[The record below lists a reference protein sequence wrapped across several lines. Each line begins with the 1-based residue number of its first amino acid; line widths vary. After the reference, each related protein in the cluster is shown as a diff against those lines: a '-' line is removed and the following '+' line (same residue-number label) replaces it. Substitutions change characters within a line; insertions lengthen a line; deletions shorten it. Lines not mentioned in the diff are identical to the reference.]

1 MLRKLRC
8 QAKQMDK
15 PMETKKIIISG
26 GGTGGHIFP
35 AIAIADTIKH
45 KYPNAEILF
54 VGAEGKMEMEK
65 VPKAGYEIVGLPI
78 RGIQRKL
85 TLKNLAVP
93 FKLIASLL
101 KAKRIVKQMKPDI
114 AIGVGGYA
122 SAATLRVASGQKV
135 PTLIQEQNSYPGI
148 TNKWLAKRAKVICV
162 AYENLE
168 RFFPKEK
175 IVVTGNPVR
184 NEMVQIEGKRAE
196 AFSFFNLDPAKKTI
210 LVIGGSLGARTLNSS
225 IKKDLQ
231 KLINADVQVIWQ
243 CGKMYLNSLR
253 NDLGELANS
262 DLVHLS
268 DFIFKMDLA
277 YAAADLIISRAGAI
291 SVSEVCLVGKP
302 VILVPSPNVSEDHQ
316 TKNAMALV
324 SKNAAVLV
332 KDIDAVEQLVDK
344 ALSTLKDEVKC
355 AQLSTEI
362 KKLAI
367 ADAADRILVEIEKL
381 WGK

>member
-1 MLRKLRC
+1 MSINKV
-8 QAKQMDK
+8 
-15 PMETKKIIISG
+15 IISG

-35 AIAIADTIKH
+35 AVAIANTIRD

-93 FKLIASLL
+93 FKLIASLM
-101 KAKRIVKQMKPDI
+101 KAKKIVKRLKPDI

-148 TNKWLAKRAKVICV
+148 TNKWLAKRANTICV
-162 AYENLE
+162 AYDNLE

-175 IVVTGNPVR
+175 IVKTGNPIR
-184 NEMVQIEGKRAE
+184 NEMVAIEGKREE
-196 AFSFFNLDPAKKTI
+196 AAKHFGLNPNKKTVLI
-210 LVIGGSLGARTLNSS
+210 IGGSLGARTLNNSL
-225 IKKDLQ
+225 KKDLQ
-231 KLINADVQVIWQ
+231 KLLDADVQVVWQ
-243 CGKMYLNSLR
+243 CGKFYLNSLKES
-253 NDLGELANS
+253 LGN
-262 DLVHLS
+262 LVEHSNVFLS

-277 YAAADLIISRAGAI
+277 YALGDVIISRAGAI

-324 SKNAAVLV
+324 NNDAAILV
-332 KDIDAVEQLVDK
+332 KDSDAVETLVDTTINLINDENRAD
-344 ALSTLKDEVKC
+344 AL
-355 AQLSTEI
+355 ANNI
-362 KKLAI
+362 KKLGI
-367 ADAADRILVEIEKL
+367 SDAAQRILAEIEKL
-381 WGK
+381 VK

>member
-1 MLRKLRC
+1 MSINKV
-8 QAKQMDK
+8 
-15 PMETKKIIISG
+15 IISG

-35 AIAIADTIKH
+35 AVAIANTIRD

-93 FKLIASLL
+93 FKLIASLM
-101 KAKRIVKQMKPDI
+101 KAKKIVKQLKPDI

-148 TNKWLAKRAKVICV
+148 TNKWLAKRANTICV
-162 AYENLE
+162 AYDNLE

-175 IVVTGNPVR
+175 IVKTGNPIR
-184 NEMVQIEGKRAE
+184 NEMVAIEGKRE
-196 AFSFFNLDPAKKTI
+196 AAAKHFGLNPNKKTVLI
-210 LVIGGSLGARTLNSS
+210 IGGSLGARTLNNSL
-225 IKKDLQ
+225 KNDLQ
-231 KLINADVQVIWQ
+231 KLLDADVQVVWQ
-243 CGKMYLNSLR
+243 CGKFYLKSLKES
-253 NDLGELANS
+253 LGN
-262 DLVHLS
+262 LVEHSNVFLS

-277 YAAADLIISRAGAI
+277 YALGDVIISRAGAI

-324 SKNAAVLV
+324 NNDAAILV
-332 KDIDAVEQLVDK
+332 KDSEAVENLVDTTINLVNDENRAN
-344 ALSTLKDEVKC
+344 AL
-355 AQLSTEI
+355 ANNI
-362 KKLAI
+362 KKLGI
-367 ADAADRILVEIEKL
+367 SDAAQRILAEIEKL
-381 WGK
+381 VK